1 MTSVSIIVP
10 TKKGREAILA
20 RTLAAYA
27 ATTPEDAQLVM
38 PEEYATVGEAWNAG
52 AARAQGEIL
61 VFSTDDCVPEPGWLD
76 AILSTWDTWLGDQDG
91 IGDWIPLDEDFRARD
106 VIVAPVLLYPHGEI
120 EAYGSMG
127 GGMKLPNGYDW
138 LRCRSSGVLAM
149 ERAAWLEV
157 GEFAPIHYYVDDDWC
172 WRAELAGYVVVV
184 RDGFRLTHA
193 HQPDRGVINAAQEHR
208 DVFLRRVG
216 ERRKAAR

>member
-1 MTSVSIIVP
+1 VTSVSIIVP

-52 AARAQGEIL
+52 AARAQGDVL

-76 AILSTWDTWLGDQDG
+76 AVLSTWD
-91 IGDWIPLDEDFRARD
+91 DEDSALTT
-106 VIVAPVLLYPHGEI
+106 IHPPGLIAAPVLLYPHGEI

-127 GGMKLPNGYDW
+127 GGMKLPGGYD
-138 LRCRSSGVLAM
+138 LMRVRTSGVLAM
-149 ERAAWLEV
+149 RRETWEDV

-172 WRAELAGYVVVV
+172 WRAELAGWWVVV

-193 HQPDRGVINAAQEHR
+193 HQPDRGVISQADAHR
-208 DVFLRRVG
+208 RVFLERAG